1 MEHFYRPTLAYD
13 MADRLQGKSLFGDG
27 ANGLFLAAPR
37 RTGKSTFLLSDL
49 APELE
54 RRGIIVVYTDLWAD
68 RKRDPAIL
76 IAEAIGASLS
86 RHMAPLLR
94 AARKG
99 GLESVSIAG
108 WLKID
113 TTKIGTIQGATLTD
127 ALRALQESTKRP
139 IALIVD
145 EAQQALAS
153 MDGESTMMALKSA
166 RDQMNRP
173 GQVNL
178 MLVMSGSDRDKL
190 LRLVNTSAAPFY
202 GSTIQTMP
210 LLDLEFVDHVC
221 NQILAQRP
229 ALAPIDDATLLAA
242 FHLLNSGPQQF
253 ASVLGQALN
262 PMSNDNKRF
271 EVRVLESAEQLRAA
285 NERQITATYCALK
298 PIEQAIVWRMLDQGE
313 RYRAYDAEAIAF
325 YRQASGRAVSAAN
338 VQTALEALRSL
349 SPPMVW
355 KSARG
360 EYSIE
365 DTAMHEWYRQRI
377 SDQRWPPA
385 LVPAA
390 PRRSRKDK
398 PSPKA

>member
-1 MEHFYRPTLAYD
+1 MEHFYRPALARD

-54 RRGIIVVYTDLWAD
+54 RRGVIVVYSDLWAD

-76 IAEAIGASLS
+76 IAEAIGASLRS
-86 RHMAPLLR
+86 HLGPISR

-113 TTKIGTIQGATLTD
+113 TSKIGTIHGATLTD

-153 MDGESTMMALKSA
+153 IDGESTMMALKSA

-210 LLDLEFVDHVC
+210 LLDIEFVEHICD
-221 NQILAQRP
+221 QILAQRP
-229 ALAPIDDATLLAA
+229 ALRPIDNATLLEA
-242 FHLLNSGPQQF
+242 FHLLNSCPQQF

-262 PMSNDNKRF
+262 PMTHDSTRF
-271 EVRVLESAEQLRAA
+271 ETRVLEAAEQLRAS

-313 RYRAYDAEAIAF
+313 RYRAYDGDAIAF
-325 YRQASGRAVSAAN
+325 YRQVSGRSVSSAQ

-365 DTAMHEWYRQRI
+365 DTAMHEWYRQRV
-377 SDQRWPPA
+377 SAQLWPPA
-385 LVPAA
+385 LAPATT
-390 PRRSRKDK
+390 RHSRKDA
-398 PSPKA
+398 PSPKI